1 MSSKNESE
9 RLSDVESFLGTV
21 RTILGPHDFM
31 VGHAGACVV
40 RD

>member
-21 RTILGPHDFM
+21 RTILVHMISWLDMLAP
-31 VGHAGACVV
+31 AL
-40 RD
+40 